1 MVVGAGIVGCA
12 IAVHLADQ
20 GVRPVV
26 VDPDRPAAGASASS
40 FASLS
45 AFGKDP
51 AAWYELACAGM
62 ASWSRWAERLG
73 GRVASPSGRA
83 GCCWRWSRSSASA
96 PTSARPCEPGRR
108 LDRHQPGRHHVRERC
123 KEPPMLVR
131 DLMSSPV
138 LTVAPGAHLKEVAD
152 LLVRH
157 EISAVPVVE
166 RDQLVGIVSEA
177 DLVPLELGADPRAH
191 LAPVGELPARHP
203 SVAAEV
209 MTREV
214 VALPERADAA
224 EAGRLMLERG
234 IKSIP
239 VVREGRVVGIVARR
253 DLLKALARGDQD
265 IAADLRAL
273 LEEELGPPSPFR
285 VTVRDGVVELS
296 GPPDPTARR
305 LATLLVRGVPG
316 VVDLRF
322 TEE

>member
-1 MVVGAGIVGCA
+1 
-12 IAVHLADQ
+12 
-20 GVRPVV
+20 
-26 VDPDRPAAGASASS
+26 
-40 FASLS
+40 
-45 AFGKDP
+45 
-51 AAWYELACAGM
+51 
-62 ASWSRWAERLG
+62 
-73 GRVASPSGRA
+73 
-83 GCCWRWSRSSASA
+83 
-96 PTSARPCEPGRR
+96 
-108 LDRHQPGRHHVRERC
+108 
-123 KEPPMLVR
+123 MLVR

-138 LTVAPGAHLKEVAD
+138 VTVAPGTPLKEVAD

-157 EISAVPVVE
+157 EISAAPVVE
-166 RDQLVGIVSEA
+166 RHGELVGIVSEA

-191 LAPVGELPARHP
+191 LAPVGEP
-203 SVAAEV
+203 SGHVPRVAAEV
-209 MTREV
+209 MTLEV

-253 DLLKALARGDQD
+253 DLLKALARRDED

-273 LEEELGPPSPFR
+273 LEEELGPPSPYR
-285 VTVRDGVVELS
+285 VAVRDGVVELT